1 MPKQHVPAGKRGR
14 PKGPVDPFTT
24 FARRIVK
31 TNQAAGCLARL
42 IAKEYGRKLDDAAVE
57 AIILL
62 AEQWPAH
69 EWPDRVAWFHDW
81 RLRVAGPMRDV
92 PNLEKVRELLHKGR
106 APDLFVK
113 RY

>member
-1 MPKQHVPAGKRGR
+1 MPSKRGPGR
-14 PKGPVDPFTT
+14 PEGPVNPFITL
-24 FARRIVK
+24 ARRIVRP
-31 TNQAAGCLARL
+31 NQAAACLARL

-62 AEQWPAH
+62 TQPEQWPAH

-81 RLRVAGPMRDV
+81 RLRVAGPMRYV

>member
-1 MPKQHVPAGKRGR
+1 MPSKRGPGR
-14 PKGPVDPFTT
+14 PKGPVNPFITL
-24 FARRIVK
+24 ARRIVK
-31 TNQAAGCLARL
+31 PNQATACLARL
-42 IAKEYGRKLDDAAVE
+42 IAKEYRRKLDDAAVE

-62 AEQWPAH
+62 AEPWPAH
-69 EWPDRVAWFHDW
+69 DWPDRVAWFHAW
-81 RLRVAGPMRDV
+81 RLRVAGPMRGV